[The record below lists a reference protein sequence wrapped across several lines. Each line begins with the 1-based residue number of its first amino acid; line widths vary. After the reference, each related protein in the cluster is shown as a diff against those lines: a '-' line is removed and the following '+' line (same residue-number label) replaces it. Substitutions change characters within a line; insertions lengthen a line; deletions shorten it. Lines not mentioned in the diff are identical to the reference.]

1 MKEITPLRY
10 GSSAPPRQLR
20 KRSREAKLAAD
31 KERRQAQHER
41 AAQAERIWQ
50 EKLAAGEALPSK
62 MKKSLSRSGA
72 KLANLDAFV
81 GTPIPG
87 NEIAAAV
94 PVVAPWSALGK
105 CKYKTKLQ
113 PGSVE
118 KGKAVREIV
127 TRWVKAGKLRPK
139 VADGSAQDRERVWAR
154 EIECIRVWR
163 VGGDRAVTCEKGES
177 GARGRAWWWERECWG
192 KRRWQRERD
201 EWEW

>member
-1 MKEITPLRY
+1 M
-10 GSSAPPRQLR
+10 
-20 KRSREAKLAAD
+20 
-31 KERRQAQHER
+31 
-41 AAQAERIWQ
+41 
-50 EKLAAGEALPSK
+50 PSK

-72 KLANLDAFV
+72 KLAKLDAFV

-118 KGKAVREIV
+118 KGKAVWEIV
-127 TRWVKAGKLRPK
+127 TRWVEAGKLGPK
-139 VADGSAQDRERVWAR
+139 VADEVRRGCGRWRSSG
-154 EIECIRVWR
+154 IRVWR
-163 VGGDRAVTCEKGES
+163 VRGDRAVTCGKGES
-177 GARGRAWWWERECWG
+177 GAKKKRGGAWWWERECWG

-201 EWEW
+201 EWEWSKKWEGEQEGEIA